1 MIAITIGARIALSAR
16 EVPAKRSRSFG
27 APADAATI
35 MRDASPDASPK
46 TGNYPYRRL
55 KPRVMTLRQRAR
67 KALKRSSPGCR
78 RWTQSIT
85 HWVQTWPSQRSS
97 PQQR

>member
-1 MIAITIGARIALSAR
+1 
-16 EVPAKRSRSFG
+16 
-27 APADAATI
+27 
-35 MRDASPDASPK
+35 
-46 TGNYPYRRL
+46 
-55 KPRVMTLRQRAR
+55 MTLRQRAR